1 MNDIDTIRKML
12 ENVGLHVRGIDA
24 NFIYIED
31 PACILRGFE
40 NFLYYAWM
48 VLGLFTAG
56 LIIGWGISMIRGAK
70 NDIKENFKTLILIF
84 GILTAVWPILN
95 VIYGGD
101 LLGMGC
107 KTTRISVDGVN
118 EILATRVRAH
128 GTDSMLYEDIDIY
141 DSGTGAMPK
150 YEMPELEEFPDL
162 SDLMNWTPDGTGG
175 GYNITGEINR
185 TTDGASNYA
194 NMFGEFSN
202 YTNSRNTN
210 NNRFGN
216 GTVSGNE
223 YRTNGTSNYANVF
236 GEFSNYTNSR
246 NTNNNQFGNGTVS
259 GKEYGTNGTSNY
271 ANVSMNESAGVAA
284 VNSNI
289 GEITYTAADGTR
301 YTHIGGSLTWRA
313 NNPGALRNSDFTRRM
328 GAIGVTLNG
337 FAIFPNAEAGRR
349 ANVALLKT
357 DKYQNK
363 TLAQAIQVYAPSSD
377 GNNPASY
384 AARLA
389 RAMGVSVNT
398 YLRDMSDIQIERM
411 AEGIR
416 RIEGWRAGDV
426 RNN

>member
-12 ENVGLHVRGIDA
+12 ENVGLHVRGVDA

-40 NFLYYAWM
+40 NFLNYAWW

-70 NDIKENFKTLILIF
+70 NDIKENFKTLVLIF

-101 LLGMGC
+101 LLGIGC

-118 EILATRVRAH
+118 EILAARVRAH

-162 SDLMNWTPDGTGG
+162 SDLMNWTPDGTIGG
-175 GYNITGEINR
+175 GTSG
-185 TTDGASNYA
+185 TA
-194 NMFGEFSN
+194 
-202 YTNSRNTN
+202 
-210 NNRFGN
+210 
-216 GTVSGNE
+216 TVSTNIPPISTGG
-223 YRTNGTSNYANVF
+223 RTA
-236 GEFSNYTNSR
+236 
-246 NTNNNQFGNGTVS
+246 
-259 GKEYGTNGTSNY
+259 
-271 ANVSMNESAGVAA
+271 VAA
-284 VNSNI
+284 VNSNV
-289 GEITYTAADGTR
+289 GEITYTAANGAR

-337 FAIFPNAEAGRR
+337 FAIFPNPEVGRR

-357 DKYQNK
+357 EKYRNK
-363 TLAQAIQVYAPSSD
+363 TLAQAINIYAPSSD

-389 RAMGVSVNT
+389 RAIGVSINT
-398 YLRDMSDIQIERM
+398 YLRDMSDIQLERM

-416 RIEGWRAGDV
+416 RIEGWREGSV

>member
-40 NFLYYAWM
+40 NFLHYAWM

-56 LIIGWGISMIRGAK
+56 LVIGWGISMIRGAK

-118 EILATRVRAH
+118 EILAARVAAR
-128 GTDSMLYEDIDIY
+128 GTNAMLYEDIDIY
-141 DSGTGAMPK
+141 DSGSGLFPT
-150 YEMPELEEFPDL
+150 YEMLEMEDFPDL
-162 SDLMNWTPDGTGG
+162 SDLMNWTPDGNITVGATGPASVSVSIPPISTGG
-175 GYNITGEINR
+175 RTAITAININVGEI
-185 TTDGASNYA
+185 A
-194 NMFGEFSN
+194 
-202 YTNSRNTN
+202 
-210 NNRFGN
+210 
-216 GTVSGNE
+216 
-223 YRTNGTSNYANVF
+223 
-236 GEFSNYTNSR
+236 
-246 NTNNNQFGNGTVS
+246 
-259 GKEYGTNGTSNY
+259 
-271 ANVSMNESAGVAA
+271 
-284 VNSNI
+284 
-289 GEITYTAADGTR
+289 YTAPDGSK
-301 YTHIGGSLTWRA
+301 YTHLGGSLTWRA
-313 NNPGALRNSDFTRRM
+313 NNPGALRYSDFTRRM

-363 TLAQAIQVYAPSSD
+363 TLAQAIHTYAPSSD

-389 RAMGVSVNT
+389 RAIGVTTNT
-398 YLRDMSDIQIERM
+398 YLRDMSDIQIQRM

-416 RIEGWRAGDV
+416 RIEGWREGSI

>member
-12 ENVGLHVRGIDA
+12 ENVGLHVHGVDA

-70 NDIKENFKTLILIF
+70 NDIKENFKTLVLIF

-118 EILATRVRAH
+118 EILAAKVAAR
-128 GTDSMLYEDIDIY
+128 GTNSMLYEDIDIY
-141 DSGTGAMPK
+141 DSGSGIFPK

-162 SDLMNWTPDGTGG
+162 SDLMNWMPDGPIGAAGGANGTASAPTNMPPISTGG
-175 GYNITGEINR
+175 R
-185 TTDGASNYA
+185 TAIS
-194 NMFGEFSN
+194 
-202 YTNSRNTN
+202 
-210 NNRFGN
+210 
-216 GTVSGNE
+216 
-223 YRTNGTSNYANVF
+223 
-236 GEFSNYTNSR
+236 
-246 NTNNNQFGNGTVS
+246 
-259 GKEYGTNGTSNY
+259 
-271 ANVSMNESAGVAA
+271 A
-284 VNSNI
+284 VNSNV
-289 GEITYTAADGTR
+289 GEITYTAADGAR

-337 FAIFPNAEAGRR
+337 FAIFPNADVGRR
-349 ANVALLKT
+349 ANVALLKAEG
-357 DKYQNK
+357 YRNK
-363 TLAQAIQVYAPSSD
+363 TLAQAIHTYAPSSD

-389 RAMGVSVNT
+389 RAIGVSTNT
-398 YLRDMSDIQIERM
+398 YLRDMSDIQLERM

-416 RIEGWRAGDV
+416 RIEGWREGSV

>member
-1 MNDIDTIRKML
+1 ML
-12 ENVGLHVRGIDA
+12 ENVGLHVRGVDA

-70 NDIKENFKTLILIF
+70 NDIKENFKTLVLIF

-107 KTTRISVDGVN
+107 KTTRISVSGVN
-118 EILATRVRAH
+118 EILAARVRAH

-162 SDLMNWTPDGTGG
+162 SDLMNWTPDGTIGG
-175 GYNITGEINR
+175 GI
-185 TTDGASNYA
+185 
-194 NMFGEFSN
+194 
-202 YTNSRNTN
+202 
-210 NNRFGN
+210 
-216 GTVSGNE
+216 
-223 YRTNGTSNYANVF
+223 NGTSSVP
-236 GEFSNYTNSR
+236 TNIPPISTGGR
-246 NTNNNQFGNGTVS
+246 T
-259 GKEYGTNGTSNY
+259 
-271 ANVSMNESAGVAA
+271 AVAA
-284 VNSNI
+284 VNSNV
-289 GEITYTAADGTR
+289 GEITYTAANGAR

-337 FAIFPNAEAGRR
+337 FAIFPNAEIGRR

-389 RAMGVSVNT
+389 RAMGVNTNT
-398 YLRDMSDIQIERM
+398 YLRDMSDIQLERM

-416 RIEGWRAGDV
+416 RIEGWREGSV

>member
-40 NFLYYAWM
+40 NFLHYAWM

-118 EILATRVRAH
+118 EILAARVRAH

-150 YEMPELEEFPDL
+150 YEMSETENLPDL
-162 SDLMNWTPDGTGG
+162 SGLMNWTPDETVGGATSANDSASAPTNIPPISTGG
-175 GYNITGEINR
+175 R
-185 TTDGASNYA
+185 TA
-194 NMFGEFSN
+194 
-202 YTNSRNTN
+202 
-210 NNRFGN
+210 
-216 GTVSGNE
+216 
-223 YRTNGTSNYANVF
+223 
-236 GEFSNYTNSR
+236 
-246 NTNNNQFGNGTVS
+246 
-259 GKEYGTNGTSNY
+259 
-271 ANVSMNESAGVAA
+271 VAA
-284 VNSNI
+284 VNSNV

-313 NNPGALRNSDFTRRM
+313 NNPGALRISDFTRRM

-363 TLAQAIQVYAPSSD
+363 TLAQAINIYAPSSD

-398 YLRDMSDIQIERM
+398 YLRDMSDIQLERM

>member
-1 MNDIDTIRKML
+1 MNDIDTIRKRL

-70 NDIKENFKTLILIF
+70 NDIKENFKTLVLIF

-95 VIYGGD
+95 LLYGGD

-107 KTTRISVDGVN
+107 KTTRISVSGVN
-118 EILATRVRAH
+118 EILAARVRAH

-162 SDLMNWTPDGTGG
+162 SDLMNWTPDGTIGG
-175 GYNITGEINR
+175 GI
-185 TTDGASNYA
+185 
-194 NMFGEFSN
+194 
-202 YTNSRNTN
+202 
-210 NNRFGN
+210 
-216 GTVSGNE
+216 
-223 YRTNGTSNYANVF
+223 NGTSSVP
-236 GEFSNYTNSR
+236 TNIPPISTGGR
-246 NTNNNQFGNGTVS
+246 T
-259 GKEYGTNGTSNY
+259 
-271 ANVSMNESAGVAA
+271 AVAA
-284 VNSNI
+284 VNSNV
-289 GEITYTAADGTR
+289 GEITYTAANGAR

-313 NNPGALRNSDFTRRM
+313 NNPGALRYSDFTRRM

-337 FAIFPNAEAGRR
+337 FAIFPNADVGRR

-389 RAMGVSVNT
+389 RAMGVSTNT
-398 YLRDMSDIQIERM
+398 YLRDMSDIQLERM

-416 RIEGWRAGDV
+416 RIEGWREGSV